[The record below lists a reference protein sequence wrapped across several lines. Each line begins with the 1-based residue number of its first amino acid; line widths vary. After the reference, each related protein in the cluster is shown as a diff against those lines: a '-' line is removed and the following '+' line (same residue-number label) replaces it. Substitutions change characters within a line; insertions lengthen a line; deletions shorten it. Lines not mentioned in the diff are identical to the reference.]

1 MLETD
6 PFAIIGALAT
16 ALGLSFL
23 GNIFQKIRAGDL
35 KGAIKEA
42 IANKDA
48 ILNFFDYN
56 SSVNTAPAELI
67 KAEAAGR
74 NFFSLTDAD
83 RELIYSTC
91 ASPVERQMVDIVI
104 ADKEAAGTYEYKLE
118 TTGATYL
125 IQQGWIASKTPN
137 RATVGTAQLMNAD
150 GQKVGAAEVLT
161 YSPTGH
167 CTQADVLGKTF
178 MQLLK
183 ITDYGQIVLGA
194 FCDGEQL
201 AISTV
206 TGTII
211 GSEKTFAVRMPQ
223 YADKL
228 APGEHELELRQGRYA
243 GHDDVKGDTVEWIPE
258 RTFKWTLVVE

>member
-1 MLETD
+1 MLELD
-6 PFAIIGALAT
+6 PSIIAALAS
-16 ALGLSFL
+16 ALGLSFI
-23 GNIFQKIRAGDL
+23 GNIFQKFKNGDL
-35 KGAIKEA
+35 RGAIQEA

-56 SSVNTAPAELI
+56 SDVNTAPAELI
-67 KAEAAGR
+67 GAEHEGR

-83 RELIYSTC
+83 KAVIHSTC
-91 ASPVERQMVDIVI
+91 ASPVERQMIDIVI
-104 ADKEAAGTYEYKLE
+104 ADREAAGVYEYQLE

-125 IQQGWIASKTPN
+125 IQQGWIASTTP
-137 RATVGTAQLMNAD
+137 AKAAAGTAQPMNAD

-161 YSPTGH
+161 YSPTGQ
-167 CTQADVLGKTF
+167 CTQAYVLGKTF

-211 GSEKTFAVRMPQ
+211 GSEKTFTFRMPQ

-228 APGEHELELRQGRYA
+228 ASGEHELELRQGRYA

>member
-6 PFAIIGALAT
+6 PIAIIGALAT

-35 KGAIKEA
+35 KGAIDEA

-56 SSVNTAPAELI
+56 SNVNTAPAELI

-83 RELIYSTC
+83 KAVIHSTC
-91 ASPVERQMVDIVI
+91 ASPVERQMIDIVI
-104 ADKEAAGTYEYKLE
+104 ADREAAGTYEYTLE

-125 IQQGWIASKTPN
+125 IQQGWIASATP
-137 RATVGTAQLMNAD
+137 AKAAAGTQPMTAD

-167 CTQADVLGKTF
+167 CTQAYVLGKNF

-206 TGTII
+206 TGTVI
-211 GSEKTFAVRMPQ
+211 GSEKTFTFRMPQ

-228 APGEHELELRQGRYA
+228 ASGEHELELRQGRYA

>member
-35 KGAIKEA
+35 KGAIQEA

-56 SSVNTAPAELI
+56 SDVNTAPAELI
-67 KAEAAGR
+67 RAEAAGR

-83 RELIYSTC
+83 RELIHSTC
-91 ASPVERQMVDIVI
+91 ASPVERQMIDIVI
-104 ADKEAAGTYEYKLE
+104 ADREAAGTYEYMLE

-125 IQQGWIASKTPN
+125 IQQGWIASTTP
-137 RATVGTAQLMNAD
+137 AKASAGTAQPMTAD

-201 AISTV
+201 GMAAV
-206 TGTII
+206 TGNKL
-211 GSEKTFAVRMPQ
+211 GEEKTFTFRMPQ

-228 APGEHELELRQGRYA
+228 ASGEHELEIRQGRYA

>member
-6 PFAIIGALAT
+6 PFAIIGALAS

-35 KGAIKEA
+35 KGAIDEA

-56 SSVNTAPAELI
+56 SNVNTAPAELI
-67 KAEAAGR
+67 RAEAAGR

-83 RELIYSTC
+83 KAVIHSTC
-91 ASPVERQMVDIVI
+91 ASPVERQMIDIVI
-104 ADKEAAGTYEYKLE
+104 ADREAAGVYEYKLE

-137 RATVGTAQLMNAD
+137 RATAGTAQPMTAD

-167 CTQADVLGKTF
+167 CTQADVLGKNF

-201 AISTV
+201 ATSTV

-211 GSEKTFAVRMPQ
+211 GSEKTFTFRMPQ

-228 APGEHELELRQGRYA
+228 ASGEHELELRQGRYA

-258 RTFKWTLVVE
+258 RAFKWTLVVE